1 MKDQTQKDKELLD
14 FVEFVATK
22 FQDDREGWVYSRDL
36 GDLKHIRYESDYT
49 GQNHWTRRVKQA
61 FDLKYLFGQDS
72 LSRTLGLEKRSLKQ
86 RVSEAVTW
94 IKVSLPKEKNLPD
107 GVING
112 IPTNWEEHG
121 EYLMAMQPRVGAKV
135 VEFLRAEPD
144 NPHAKAIL
152 EEMHACV
159 ALSGY
164 NGSSTAEADGGLE
177 EDDEESPVTD
187 A

>member
-1 MKDQTQKDKELLD
+1 MKDQAQKDKELLD

-49 GQNHWTRRVKQA
+49 GYNHWTKRIKRA
-61 FDLKYLFGQDS
+61 FAPRYLFGRDS
-72 LSRTLGLEKRSLKQ
+72 ISRTLGFGSGGLKQ
-86 RVSEAVTW
+86 RVKEAVAW
-94 IKVSLPKEKNLPD
+94 AKVSLEKEKNLPD
-107 GVING
+107 GIING

-135 VEFLRAEPD
+135 IEFLRAEPGH
-144 NPHAKAIL
+144 PHAQAIL
-152 EEMHACV
+152 AEMHTCV
-159 ALSGY
+159 ELSGW
-164 NGSSTAEADGGLE
+164 GGTSE
-177 EDDEESPVTD
+177 EDSELDEDEESPVTD